1 MPAGLFF
8 YVPLPDC
15 CGVDFPGKGQGK
27 WNSFPGEEDEAMQVT
42 KITTPLAEVT
52 VPEHRYTQEQL
63 QKEFN
68 YIRAEK
74 ATKKMLE
81 KGLIT
86 VDEFNKIM
94 AENKRIFSPYLAAIL

>member
-1 MPAGLFF
+1 
-8 YVPLPDC
+8 
-15 CGVDFPGKGQGK
+15 
-27 WNSFPGEEDEAMQVT
+27 MQVT
-42 KITTPLAEVT
+42 KITAPPAEIT
-52 VPEHRYTQEQL
+52 VPEHRYTPEQL
-63 QKEFN
+63 QNEFY

-74 ATKKMLE
+74 VTKKMLE

>member
-1 MPAGLFF
+1 MSPSLTAAGLI
-8 YVPLPDC
+8 
-15 CGVDFPGKGQGK
+15 FPVRDRGK
-27 WNSFPGEEDEAMQVT
+27 WNSSPGEEDEAKQVT
-42 KITTPLAEVT
+42 KITTPLAQVT

>member
-1 MPAGLFF
+1 
-8 YVPLPDC
+8 
-15 CGVDFPGKGQGK
+15 
-27 WNSFPGEEDEAMQVT
+27 MQVT

-63 QKEFN
+63 QNEFN

-81 KGLIT
+81 MGLVT

-94 AENKRIFSPYLAAIL
+94 EKNRETFSPYISKIIP